1 MPASTRHR
9 FRLSVLMLVGCLAV
23 MTALVALSPAS
34 HAQSG
39 PVVDRHTFDV
49 TLKGL
54 RAATLSFAGEQNGD
68 AYAVTGKLESR
79 GLAAMVRKVR
89 YDATA
94 RGSARGGKYVPAA
107 YSEKADTGKRK
118 SASVMEYRRGV
129 PQVKSYDPPRDP
141 RPDDLDAAKQGGTVD
156 PLTALYATLRDVDA
170 GQECKVALQMFDGRR
185 RSQIALSGRK
195 AEGDRVTCRGEY
207 RRVAGFSAEDM
218 AEKTRFPFVLTYA
231 PHEAG
236 RMRVVTVTTETLY
249 GTATLTRR

>member
-1 MPASTRHR
+1 MPASPRRR
-9 FRLSVLMLVGCLAV
+9 FRLSLLALVACLAA
-23 MTALVALSPAS
+23 MTALVALSPAG
-34 HAQSG
+34 HAQQ
-39 PVVDRHTFDV
+39 VDNHTFDV

-54 RAATLSFAGEQNGD
+54 RAATLSFAGEQSGN
-68 AYAVTGKLESR
+68 AYSVSGKLESR

-94 RGSARGGKYVPAA
+94 RGSARGGKYTPSA

-129 PQVKSYDPPRDP
+129 PQVKSYDPPREP
-141 RPDDLDAAKQGGTVD
+141 RPEDLDPARQGGTVD
-156 PLTALYATLRDVDA
+156 PLTALYATLRDVEA

-185 RSQIALSGRK
+185 RTQIALTGRK
-195 AEGDRVTCRGEY
+195 AEGETVSCRGEY
-207 RRVAGFSAEDM
+207 RRIAGYSAEDM

-231 PHEAG
+231 PKGDG
-236 RMRVVTVTTETLY
+236 RMQVQTITTETLY

>member
-1 MPASTRHR
+1 MPPSPRRR
-9 FRLSVLMLVGCLAV
+9 FHLSILMLVGCLAA

-34 HAQSG
+34 HAQQ
-39 PVVDRHTFDV
+39 VVDSHSFDI

-54 RAATLSFAGEQNGD
+54 RAATLSFAGEQSGNS
-68 AYAVTGKLESR
+68 YSVSGKLESR
-79 GLAAMVRKVR
+79 GLAALVRKVR

-94 RGSARGGKYVPAA
+94 RGSARGGKFTPAA

-118 SASVMEYRRGV
+118 SASVMEYRKGV

-141 RPDDLDAAKQGGTVD
+141 RPEDLNPAKQGGTVD

-195 AEGDRVTCRGEY
+195 AEGDGVTCRGEY
-207 RRVAGFSAEDM
+207 RRVAGYSAEDM

-231 PHEAG
+231 PGDAG

>member
-1 MPASTRHR
+1 MPALPRRR
-9 FRLSVLMLVGCLAV
+9 FRLSILMLAGCLAA
-23 MTALVALSPAS
+23 MTALVALSPVG
-34 HAQSG
+34 HAQQA
-39 PVVDRHTFDV
+39 VDNHTFDI

-54 RAATLSFAGEQNGD
+54 RAATLSFAGEQSGN
-68 AYAVTGKLESR
+68 AYSVSGKLESR

-94 RGSARGGKYVPAA
+94 RGNVRADKFTPTA

-118 SASVMEYRRGV
+118 SASVMQYRKGV

-141 RPDDLDAAKQGGTVD
+141 RPDDLNPAKQGGTVD

-185 RSQIALSGRK
+185 RSQIALSGRN
-195 AEGDRVTCRGEY
+195 AEGDNVTCRGEY

-231 PHEAG
+231 PNDQG
-236 RMRVVTVTTETLY
+236 RMRVVTITTETLY